1 MKQLNII
8 MLMFFFFF
16 LFIFTAVNY
25 IYYQSQ
31 RRQLFSIFIH
41 DFSEN
46 YDRSNEY
53 IKQKEKKKKD

>member
-1 MKQLNII
+1 